1 MGVGGER
8 GVEAV
13 GDAHGQ
19 SRIKCVEQQGE
30 NGVWV
35 MGESGREGKQRKA
48 VRDSEDGEEVGRE
61 VGSKEGGRQGDGSC
75 E

>member
-1 MGVGGER
+1 
-8 GVEAV
+8 
-13 GDAHGQ
+13 
-19 SRIKCVEQQGE
+19 
-30 NGVWV
+30 